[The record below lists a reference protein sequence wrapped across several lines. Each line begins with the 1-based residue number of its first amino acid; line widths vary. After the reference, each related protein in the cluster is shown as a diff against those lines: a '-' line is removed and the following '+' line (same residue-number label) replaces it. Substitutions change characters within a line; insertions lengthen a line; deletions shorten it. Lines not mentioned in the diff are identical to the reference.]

1 MVMIG
6 DRPDTDMLLAHNAG
20 IDGCLVLTGVTR
32 DEEELGCFV
41 EKDPRVR
48 PKFVMHSLGSV
59 E

>member
-1 MVMIG
+1 MIG

-32 DEEELGCFV
+32 DEEELGRFV

-48 PKFVMHSLGSV
+48 PKFVMYSLGSV